1 MIEREKLVEVKNL
14 QQFFPVQ
21 KGLLRRTVG
30 YIKAVNDVSFSI
42 GKKETLGLVGES
54 GCGKTTLGRSL
65 LRLYEPTGGE
75 VFLHHDGKKIPI
87 LSLPRNEMQQIRANM
102 QMIFQDPFASLN
114 ERMTVLDNI
123 IEPLV
128 CNNIG
133 TSKEREEKARTLL
146 QEVGLRPEHLQRYPH
161 SFSGGQ
167 RQRIGIARALSVSP
181 KFIVADEPVFALD
194 VSVQAQILNLLK
206 RLQNEFNLSFLFVSH
221 DMAVIRYMSD
231 NIAVMYV
238 GKMVEYA
245 PRDELLGR
253 PAHPYTEALTSAVPR
268 VNSHHRKNR
277 IVLEGSPPDPSNL
290 PRGCVFQNRCKYVAD
305 KCRTDEPE
313 FREVASG
320 HYAACH
326 FAGQL
331 ELKGIRPVA
340 HSGGSQN
347 V

>member
-1 MIEREKLVEVKNL
+1 MNEREMLIEVKNL
-14 QQFFPVQ
+14 KQFFPVQ

-54 GCGKTTLGRSL
+54 GCGKSTLGRSL

-75 VFLHHDGKKIPI
+75 INLYDDGKKIPI
-87 LSLPRNEMQQIRANM
+87 LSLGPREMSRARVNM

-114 ERMTVLDNI
+114 ERMTVRDNI

-133 TSKEREEKARTLL
+133 TVKEREDKARELL
-146 QEVGLRPEHLQRYPH
+146 EAVGLRPEHLSRYPH

-167 RQRIGIARALSVSP
+167 RQRIGIARALSIKP

-194 VSVQAQILNLLK
+194 VSVQAQILNLMK
-206 RLQNEFNLSFLFVSH
+206 KLQDEFSLSFLFVSH

-245 PRDELLGR
+245 SRDDLLML
-253 PAHPYTEALTSAVPR
+253 PAHPYTEALMSAVPR
-268 VNSHHRKNR
+268 VKTHQREHR
-277 IVLEGSPPDPSNL
+277 IVLEGSPPDPSKL
-290 PRGCVFQNRCKYVAD
+290 PPGCVFQNRCRYVEARC
-305 KCRTDEPE
+305 KQEEPE
-313 FREVASG
+313 FREVGSG
-320 HYAACH
+320 HHVACH
-326 FAGQL
+326 FAEKLQ
-331 ELKGIRPVA
+331 LKGISPV
-340 HSGGSQN
+340 SR
-347 V
+347 